1 MTPSLV
7 PLYLRSRRLPGTAA
21 ALAVLFAV
29 SRWGADRLVDR
40 PFFESGARV
49 PVVVLVP
56 VLVAAVTGLSL
67 HSRSGELDRSAP
79 LQWWRWR
86 GAHLLALTGLAALW
100 LGTALPGDP
109 AHFGAPTLVRGVLGF
124 TGLAAA
130 GAALLGARLSW
141 LPPVVYGGTAYLAAP
156 APRAGPPRCGP
167 GRCSRAPSP
176 PPGPPPSC
184 CSPPA
189 RPWWPSGARPRTG
202 PDNRYSPRHRVIT
215 LCGHVRRGRR
225 TARHARPA

>member
-49 PVVVLVP
+49 PMVVLVP

-79 LQWWRWR
+79 LPWWRWR
-86 GAHLLALTGLAALW
+86 GAHLLALTGLAVLW

-141 LPPVVYGGTAYLAAP
+141 LPPVVYGGTVYLAAP
-156 APRAGPPRCGP
+156 RTPGGAAAVWAWSMQPGAQPAAWATAVLLFAAGAALVAVRGP
-167 GRCSRAPSP
+167 A
-176 PPGPPPSC
+176 
-184 CSPPA
+184 A
-189 RPWWPSGARPRTG
+189 DGAR
-202 PDNRYSPRHRVIT
+202 
-215 LCGHVRRGRR
+215 
-225 TARHARPA
+225 